1 MPAFSAA
8 FSSAFDAEI
17 FTGASGEFPCT
28 WPVNYSACGGGPC
41 EALSSLPASGQAAFE
56 EMASTYLWN
65 WTNQQYGLCDIQLR
79 PCKQDCWSSN
89 VSTFWGFGGPAGQIA
104 GLGSGFGR
112 APFTPVLINGQFFNL
127 GCGRCSDSCGCG
139 SSDALRLPGPV
150 ASITEIQIDG
160 VVLPSTAYRVDNH
173 QLLVRTDGG
182 IWPFCQDMDA
192 PLGSENTWAVTYKQ
206 GLSVPVG
213 GQIAAGLLA
222 CELAKAACG
231 DKSCGLPQ
239 RVQSITRQGVTV
251 AVLDAFDDVDTGHT
265 GIWLIDSWVASV
277 TKRPRR
283 WRVLSPDRRQ
293 PRAGRV
299 QTWP

>member
-8 FSSAFDAEI
+8 FSSAFDAVILTES
-17 FTGASGEFPCT
+17 TGEAPCS
-28 WPVNYSACGGGPC
+28 WPINHSACGGVPC
-41 EALSSLPASGQAAFE
+41 EALTSLPASGQAAFE

-65 WTNQQYGLCDIQLR
+65 WTNQQYSLCDVVLR
-79 PCKQDCWSSN
+79 PCKQGCWESG
-89 VSTFWGFGGPAGQIA
+89 VSTFWGFGGPAAQIA
-104 GLGSGFGR
+104 GQGNLGGR
-112 APFTPVLINGQFFNL
+112 APFTPVLINGQFFNI
-127 GCGRCSDSCGCG
+127 GCGQCGDSCGCG
-139 SSDALRLPGPV
+139 GSNALRLPGPV
-150 ASITEIQIDG
+150 SSVSEVQING
-160 VVLPSTAYRVDNH
+160 EVLDSNSYRVDNNR
-173 QLLVRTDGG
+173 LLVRTDGNR
-182 IWPFCQDMDA
+182 WPTCQDMDA
-192 PLGSENTWAVTYKQ
+192 PLGSENTWSVTYQQ
-206 GLSVPVG
+206 GKPVPVG

-251 AVLDAFDDVDTGHT
+251 AVLDAFDDIDTGHT

-293 PRAGRV
+293 PTVGRV